1 MSGLPIIDVAIGL
14 VFTYLLLA
22 LVCTAINELIAG
34 LVSRRAVNLRSG
46 IERLLDQPDL
56 DDPTWKML
64 SRKLYEHPLIKPLS
78 ENDLPSYIPPRTF
91 ALALLDLVA
100 PAEPNSRSKADR
112 LREAV
117 SSMPASSNL
126 RRSLLVLIED
136 SSDNIEKLQVNL
148 ESWFDNTMDRV
159 AGLYK
164 RQTQWITLGLAIV
177 ITTILNADTLR
188 LAHALGTNPALREA
202 LVAQAQVYAKE
213 ASDGAAGSAT
223 PAKAKPP
230 SSPEARVRD
239 SITELGQLGLPLGW
253 RQYPKDPVEWISA
266 FIGIL
271 LTSLA
276 VSLGAPFWFDM
287 LNKVINIR
295 ASGKSPRETAS
306 SRAAPA
312 PHETAAAA
320 KP

>member
-14 VFTYLLLA
+14 VFIYLLLA

-46 IERLLDQPDL
+46 IQRLLDQPDL
-56 DDPTWKML
+56 DDATLKML
-64 SRKLYEHPLIKPLS
+64 SGKLYEHPLIKSLS

-91 ALALLDLVA
+91 ALALLDLIA
-100 PAEPNSRSKADR
+100 PAEPSFRPQAER

-117 SSMPASSNL
+117 SSMPATSNL
-126 RRSLLVLIED
+126 RRTLLVLIED
-136 SSDNIEKLQVNL
+136 STNNIEKLEHNL

-177 ITTILNADTLR
+177 IATLVNADTLR

-213 ASDGAAGSAT
+213 ASDGAASSAT
-223 PAKAKPP
+223 QAKSKPP
-230 SSPEARVRD
+230 SSPEARVRE
-239 SITELGQLGLPLGW
+239 SIAELGQLGLPLGW
-253 RQYPKDPVEWISA
+253 RHYPKDPAELSSA
-266 FIGIL
+266 IVGIL

-306 SRAAPA
+306 SRAAAA
-312 PHETAAAA
+312 PNDTAGAA
-320 KP
+320 KR